1 VLAVDVSTEIT
12 NVPDVPANFTLIIS
26 DGCSIPAQRN
36 SVDVAYSNQL
46 MEHLHPD
53 DALSRFTTFSMS
65 SSPAGVYICI
75 TRTGSPGH
83 TTSRGVLTKRRPAF
97 I

>member
-1 VLAVDVSTEIT
+1 MCRMF
-12 NVPDVPANFTLIIS
+12 PANFTLIIS

-53 DALSRFTTFSMS
+53 DALEQVHNVLDVLK
-65 SSPAGVYICI
+65 PGGVYICI
-75 TRTGSPGH
+75 TPEPDHRAT
-83 TTSRGVLTKRRPAF
+83 RRLAGF
-97 I
+97 